1 MPPTF
6 SETLPLWPQPAL
18 SLLHFNA
25 NLELHLNCSTR
36 QNKKTK
42 ISKKKK
48 IQIYQANHMVA
59 YTSNLSTWE
68 VKVDR
73 TSVSL
78 RLAWATQ

>member
-1 MPPTF
+1 
-6 SETLPLWPQPAL
+6 
-18 SLLHFNA
+18 
-25 NLELHLNCSTR
+25 
-36 QNKKTK
+36 
-42 ISKKKK
+42 
-48 IQIYQANHMVA
+48 MVA